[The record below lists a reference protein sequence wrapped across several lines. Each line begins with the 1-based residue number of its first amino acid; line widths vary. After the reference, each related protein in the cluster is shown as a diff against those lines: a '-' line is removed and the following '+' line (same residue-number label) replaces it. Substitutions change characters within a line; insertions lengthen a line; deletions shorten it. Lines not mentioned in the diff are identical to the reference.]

1 MIIFIVTL
9 LLLVSLTVVLYPAFA
24 HRTEAFGEDPA
35 TELAQSL
42 RRARDRVYEELRAL
56 QQEYFLHHLTED
68 EYQQQVREAR
78 VQAALLLRQQQQVH
92 QTVASLDETLE
103 GEIRRALAVQDQ
115 RPDGAARH
123 ETEAGGSAP
132 TA

>member
-1 MIIFIVTL
+1 MLIEISPGTWLSEPEVIKKT
-9 LLLVSLTVVLYPAFA
+9 
-24 HRTEAFGEDPA
+24 TEVDGPPWAAIMPSG
-35 TELAQSL
+35 
-42 RRARDRVYEELRAL
+42 AR
-56 QQEYFLHHLTED
+56 HHLTED

-123 ETEAGGSAP
+123 ETEADGSAP